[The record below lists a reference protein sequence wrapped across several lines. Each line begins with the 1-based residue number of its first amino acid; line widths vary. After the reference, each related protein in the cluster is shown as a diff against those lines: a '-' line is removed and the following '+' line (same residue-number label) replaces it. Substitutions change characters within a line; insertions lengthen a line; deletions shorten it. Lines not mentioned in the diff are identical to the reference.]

1 MIRIINKSEQAYGA
15 FNGGEIV
22 ENKPLGFPREGGATK
37 AYSSLFY
44 WANAIAK
51 KDSTIGLHPHQGFE
65 IMSFVLDGEIKHFD
79 TKANEWKPLQK
90 GDAQIIRSGNGISHS
105 EFMGKDSRMFQIWL
119 DPNLS
124 KTMVQEASYDDYKE
138 GDFPTSQE
146 GETTITHY
154 AGDKGL
160 MHLDTPKTHIQKWSL
175 NNNTTFEAKLD
186 KDQIASIY
194 LLEGELSIN
203 GKELSIDDYIILE
216 EETQATLS
224 GSGEV
229 FVIISPRQ
237 TDYPTYAAMMQRRMG
252 AN

>member
-105 EFMGKDSRMFQIWL
+105 EFMGRRSSKNTKWRTPANDGIFWSWGGSY
-119 DPNLS
+119 LS
-124 KTMVQEASYDDYKE
+124 SVARNTMAPHFSLATPSIAVQSTNRLVLPLA
-138 GDFPTSQE
+138 
-146 GETTITHY
+146 
-154 AGDKGL
+154 
-160 MHLDTPKTHIQKWSL
+160 
-175 NNNTTFEAKLD
+175 
-186 KDQIASIY
+186 
-194 LLEGELSIN
+194 
-203 GKELSIDDYIILE
+203 
-216 EETQATLS
+216 
-224 GSGEV
+224 
-229 FVIISPRQ
+229 
-237 TDYPTYAAMMQRRMG
+237 
-252 AN
+252 